1 MAPKSSSGAAAGPIL
16 LGLSLLLPACGD
28 AGDGAETAASATD
41 TTGDDTAAPSTTD
54 APSGTTDT
62 PSGTTGDD
70 ATTDDMSGSTDGGES
85 STGSDEPEELK
96 AFPSA
101 YGAGAYTTGGRG
113 GTVYHV
119 TSLLDDGSEGTLRWA
134 LDQPRPS
141 TIVFDVSGTID
152 LQSWLTLSGSDVTI
166 AGQTAPEGGI
176 TITSTQTQRIRA
188 QDLSNVI
195 IRYLRIRPLES
206 GDDSFEIYGNN
217 DGGHDIILDHI
228 SASYGGDETISVRG
242 ADTYNITFQ
251 RCLFAEGKTGSLFGD
266 TNSPEFSHDNSY
278 LHSLFFNISHR
289 TPNIS
294 SDGRVDVVNNVI
306 QNWQY
311 RLTYAHGNSQLNQIN
326 NYYAMGEREG
336 LVSGTQNQ
344 INTLNSSFDHQ
355 IYTAGNIIDKGIF
368 ADPEGDNRVLWAESE
383 SGEQTTLAPASEFT
397 DQPYPLLGPS
407 MQVLTAAEALQDVV
421 GDVGANASLNA
432 DGSVTFYTD
441 RNDTDYLAV
450 MAQGEG
456 AYEAYEMY
464 GDVRSWFGEQRYAD
478 FVDSISSTPLAVRPD
493 DYDTDRDGM
502 GDAWEMAQFGSLE
515 RDGRGDLDEDGY
527 TDLEEFLNQV
537 DG

>member
-1 MAPKSSSGAAAGPIL
+1 MGQGSVVGRVGVGLGVLLLGCGGPASESGESGSSSSGGSPTSSSTV
-16 LGLSLLLPACGD
+16 GG
-28 AGDGAETAASATD
+28 GET
-41 TTGDDTAAPSTTD
+41 TAPTSGGSSGGVTTD
-54 APSGTTDT
+54 A
-62 PSGTTGDD
+62 
-70 ATTDDMSGSTDGGES
+70 TDGGSTAGDES

-96 AFPSA
+96 AFPTA

-113 GTVYHV
+113 GAVYHV
-119 TSLLDDGSEGTLRWA
+119 TSLLDDGSDGTLRWA
-134 LDQPRPS
+134 LDQPRPA
-141 TIVFDVSGTID
+141 TVVFDVSGTID
-152 LQSWLTLSGSDVTI
+152 LQSGLTLSGSDLTI

-176 TITSTQTQRIRA
+176 TITSTQTQRVRA
-188 QDLSNVI
+188 QDLNNVI
-195 IRYLRIRPLES
+195 LRYLRFRPLES
-206 GDDSFEIYGNN
+206 EDDAFEIYGNN

-251 RCLFAEGKTGSLFGD
+251 RCLFGEGKTGSLFGD

-278 LHSLFFNISHR
+278 LRSLFFNISHR

-294 SDGRVDVVNNVI
+294 SNGRVDVVNNVI

-311 RLTYAHGNSQLNQIN
+311 RLTYAHGDSQLNQIN

-336 LVSGTQNQ
+336 LISGTQNQ
-344 INTLNSSFDHQ
+344 INTLNSSYDHQ

-368 ADPEGDNRVLWAESE
+368 EDPDADNRMLWAESE
-383 SGEQTTLAPASEFT
+383 SGEQTTLAPSSEFT
-397 DQPYPLLGPS
+397 EQPYPLLGPA
-407 MQVLTAAEALQDVV
+407 MEVLSAADALQDVIA
-421 GDVGANASLNA
+421 DVGANATLNA
-432 DGSVTFYTD
+432 DGTVSFYTD

-456 AYEAYEMY
+456 AFEAYEMY
-464 GDVRSWFGEQRYAD
+464 SDVRSWFGEQRYAD
-478 FVDSISSTPLAVRPD
+478 FVASISSTPLAVRPD
-493 DYDTDRDGM
+493 GYDTDRDGM
-502 GDAWEMAQFGSLE
+502 GDVWEMAQFGSLE
-515 RDGRGDLDEDGY
+515 RDGRGDADEDGY